1 MHRVCRFRLADCT
14 ADRDFHPALKTS
26 HSVVPIPII
35 HTKWKN
41 ASPNLKNKCSINI
54 DLPFW
59 IYYNGNNI
67 QRTEGR
73 NEPRDN
79 LLLYR
84 PQAGEA
90 ALAGGRGDPRC
101 LELKARLAGAVEAAY
116 EKGMRHFLCGMARG
130 ADFYCCEAA
139 LALRERR
146 PGVTVEAVIPCEE
159 QAARWRERDR
169 ERWFSLVERC
179 DNETM
184 LQHHYDRGACSGGIA
199 TWWTT
204 RPC

>member
-1 MHRVCRFRLADCT
+1 MNRETTCCFTGHR
-14 ADRDFHPALKTS
+14 PEK
-26 HSVVPIPII
+26 
-35 HTKWKN
+35 
-41 ASPNLKNKCSINI
+41 
-54 DLPFW
+54 LPW
-59 IYYNGNNI
+59 
-67 QRTEGR
+67 RED
-73 NEPRDN
+73 E
-79 LLLYR
+79 
-84 PQAGEA
+84 
-90 ALAGGRGDPRC
+90 GDPRC

-184 LQHHYDRGACSGGIA
+184 LQHHYDRGCMLRRNRYLVDHSAMLIAVYDGMLGGDHVYPLLCHETGAGRGDAGHSIG
-199 TWWTT
+199 
-204 RPC
+204 RPEAAPFLNLFSANAK